1 MTIKEVYILMEKYF
15 DGSTSLEEE
24 KKLRNFFSNSS
35 NNLPDDLKNYKM
47 LFSRNDSEFISVLDS
62 NFTEDLWNKMNLN
75 KTKTKVVSFSAFR
88 RVLLA
93 AATIILMLSVYQWC
107 RKAENKQFNAAHN
120 QKEMTKQEAFL
131 ATKQALAFVSVK
143 LNEGRQPLKSVG
155 CFHRFQN
162 VIKKN
167 KNEVISKN
175 IIN

>member
-47 LFSRNDSEFISVLDS
+47 LFSRNDSETIPVLDS
-62 NFTEDLWNKMNLN
+62 NFTEDMWNKMNPN
-75 KTKTKVVSFSAFR
+75 KPKSKVVSFNAFK
-88 RVLLA
+88 RVLIA
-93 AATIILMLSVYQWC
+93 AASIILIISVYQWYS
-107 RKAENKQFNAAHN
+107 KPPNKQFTAAHN

-131 ATKQALAFVSVK
+131 ATKQVLVFVSVK
-143 LNEGRQPLKSVG
+143 LNEGRQPMKNIG
-155 CFHRFQN
+155 CFHKFQN

-175 IIN
+175 NIN